1 MRARFIRS
9 NRKARGFNGS
19 SASSVTFDNADVP
32 KWLRNTAA
40 VAVALVVL
48 VVGFTIVQGGDETS
62 NDVLLTTAPDF
73 SLGSCFDSSPELWL
87 DTATLA
93 DCYGPHTS
101 EVVGV
106 ADLSVLFTEYPD
118 PSELRRV
125 AERQCAIDLS
135 ERTNIPSDS
144 GLSIGA
150 SLPTATDWVNGQ
162 RLVLCSLSSAS
173 GSLLTLP
180 IDLS

>member
-1 MRARFIRS
+1 M
-9 NRKARGFNGS
+9 
-19 SASSVTFDNADVP
+19 TFDNADVP
-32 KWLRNTAA
+32 KWLRNTAI

-48 VVGFTIVQGGDETS
+48 VVGFTVMQGEDAAP
-62 NDVLLTTAPDF
+62 NNVLLTSAPDF
-73 SLGSCFDSSPELWL
+73 TLGSCFDSSAELWL
-87 DTATLA
+87 DTATVV

-106 ADLSVLFTEYPD
+106 ADMGVLFTEYPD
-118 PSELRRV
+118 PTELRRV
-125 AERQCAIDLS
+125 AERQCAIDLAEQTS
-135 ERTNIPSDS
+135 LPSDS

-162 RLVLCSLSSAS
+162 KLVLCSLSSAS